1 MGCATVIQRGR
12 VRSNGTHHACSQ
24 LRSFDPD
31 FYPPA
36 LMGGIPPYAV
46 VQRELPELVD
56 MCGRRVLL
64 YCAQNVLVSIEGR
77 RRDERLDF

>member
-1 MGCATVIQRGR
+1 
-12 VRSNGTHHACSQ
+12 
-24 LRSFDPD
+24 
-31 FYPPA
+31 
-36 LMGGIPPYAV
+36 MGGIPPYAV